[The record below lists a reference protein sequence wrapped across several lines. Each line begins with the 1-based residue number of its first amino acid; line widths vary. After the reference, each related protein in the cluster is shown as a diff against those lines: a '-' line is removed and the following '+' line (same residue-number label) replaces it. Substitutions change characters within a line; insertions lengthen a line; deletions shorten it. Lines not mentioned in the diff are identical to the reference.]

1 MITATVS
8 PFRVTGVDDWPAGG
22 VDGRGLPLES
32 TKPSACSRRN
42 PSSSDGSSSASASV
56 VRSSEALGLSTRRET
71 IFFNAVAAK
80 NVLTT
85 IESTNP

>member
-1 MITATVS
+1 MEEAC
-8 PFRVTGVDDWPAGG
+8 R
-22 VDGRGLPLES
+22 LES
-32 TKPSACSRRN
+32 TKPPACSRRN

-56 VRSSEALGLSTRRET
+56 VRSSAALGFSTRRET

-85 IESTNP
+85 IESRNPYGSTA